1 MLLYGI
7 KQKLFTTLYPQTDGQ
22 TKRKYRTIKTYL
34 PFFVNYE
41 QNDWAK
47 LLLIAEF
54 AYNNTKNASIG
65 HTTFKLNY
73 GYHLSSQSYSNDK
86 LAKLLKNLMSVCQ

>member
-7 KQKLFTTLYPQTDGQ
+7 KQKLFTTFYPQTNDQ
-22 TKRKYRTIKTYL
+22 TKRQHSTIKTYL

-65 HTTFKLNY
+65 HTTLKLNY
-73 GYHLSSQSYSNDK
+73 GYHLCSKSYSNDK
-86 LAKLLKNLMSVCQ
+86 LAKLLKNLMFVCQ